1 MRSRAVVI
9 LTLCAIAPAAAQPPD
24 RVAIAPVNE
33 ALTFA
38 RIATSSGP
46 RLLAVQSY
54 ENGEISGVLL
64 DNDDGQPARDAIAL
78 FADHGYAGLRDRIAA
93 ADKPVQL
100 RVEALAS
107 PVDLH
112 AQHIAVGT
120 NYPAHADESQVED
133 GPFLFP
139 KHVVPTGPRA
149 TVSAGDRL
157 LDYEVELCWV
167 TLQDQGPDDTA
178 AHWGLLLCNDYT
190 DRAALL
196 RHLDPDD
203 VVSGKGFTTGKSF
216 DGALPVGDLL
226 VIPRDPRAFAAG
238 IELRLYRNGELRQL
252 SPVSRAI
259 WNIDAILSESWQ
271 RHETTWAYGD
281 AHVGL
286 FEQRGILPARTLILS
301 GTPDGTVFRGITL
314 AQKLRGALRWI
325 ASGFDGALPRA
336 VIETYIADARRS
348 GNYLQPGETVLIR
361 SDTLGSIEN
370 RIVP

>member
-1 MRSRAVVI
+1 MRLRHI
-9 LTLCAIAPAAAQPPD
+9 LLLSICASAAALAQPPG
-24 RVAIAPVNE
+24 RVAIAPLDA

-38 RIATSSGP
+38 RIVTPDGP
-46 RLLAVQSY
+46 QPIAVSSY
-54 ENGEISGVLL
+54 ENGEIGGVPL
-64 DNDDGQPARDAIAL
+64 NDDDGRPPSDAIEW
-78 FADHGYAGLRDRIAA
+78 FTSHGYAGARDRIAA
-93 ADKPVQL
+93 AQDRL
-100 RVEALAS
+100 RVRADALVS
-107 PVDLH
+107 PVDLRTR
-112 AQHIAVGT
+112 HIAVGT

-133 GPFLFP
+133 GPFVFP
-139 KHVVPTGPRA
+139 KHVEPTGPRA